1 MKPWTHE
8 CMLLG
13 PSSNIQ
19 GYTKYFDTLKG
30 RVLKHSK
37 IEELPMPVRV
47 IRKIYQWVIIFK
59 QEQNVNK
66 LQFLN
71 RSKQNFDW
79 DNDNIDDNEE
89 IIKDKYI
96 AHPIITANL
105 PGIHYGGGVLCMN
118 QEPQ

>member
-1 MKPWTHE
+1 MMWLNTMSSDKGISEKYSPREIIKVWDMDYTKYRKEILGGYFESSEDEILEKNMKPWTHE

-59 QEQNVNK
+59 QE
-66 LQFLN
+66 
-71 RSKQNFDW
+71 
-79 DNDNIDDNEE
+79 
-89 IIKDKYI
+89 
-96 AHPIITANL
+96 
-105 PGIHYGGGVLCMN
+105 
-118 QEPQ
+118 